1 MAYGVHDLRLS
12 GLQVKTILTVD
23 ISHRPG
29 EHGVMELTADLG
41 EVNGDV
47 PVQET
52 GSGQKVTLTGV
63 KAGKQELLFSGV
75 ITRFIVESM
84 GRSFHVRLTAKTHS
98 YLMDSLKKSR
108 SFQDTSMT
116 CGTLIGQIIKE
127 YPGAE
132 CQILFPDKALGEI
145 AVQYQETDWEFIK
158 RMLSAW
164 HIPVVCSEVRE
175 NLSLY
180 AGIAAIPA
188 QMDIIAAE
196 DVWKDMDELSYWKEI
211 GENVQDTDYI
221 TYRLRLDN
229 RVSLYSDVSYRGKTL
244 VVEAVE
250 YQTLGGTVYELVTL
264 RKRSGILQRPIYPMQ
279 LVGSALDGNILDI
292 RGEDVRIHLNIDDAY
307 QGNDCY
313 WFPYSTPS
321 ASSDGS
327 GWYCMPEKGDKV
339 RIYFPSK
346 RTGEVIA
353 ISAVSSYKP
362 PAAVNSPG
370 GSGNSGGGSGSGGSG
385 NSGGSGSSGG
395 SSSGSSGG
403 TGSAMAAGAIAGAA
417 AGAAGGDDAGKDK
430 MSDPATKYLRVP
442 SGQEVKLSPKGIE
455 VRCSGGAVKIEV
467 LKNGKVNI
475 TAKDTIEIIAER
487 EISMKAKRMLKVHCK
502 EVAYLASDEGGSI
515 HLDKEGSITIKGS
528 EVHMN

>member
-1 MAYGVHDLRLS
+1 MAYGVHDLELS
-12 GLQVKTILTVD
+12 GLQVKTILAVD
-23 ISHRPG
+23 ILHRPG

-41 EVNGDV
+41 EMNGDS

-63 KAGKQELLFSGV
+63 KNGKREILFSGV
-75 ITRFIVESM
+75 VTRFTVESM
-84 GRSFHVRLTAKTHS
+84 GRSFHVSLTAKTHS
-98 YLMDSLKKSR
+98 YLMDIHKKSR

-116 CGTLIGQIIKE
+116 CGALVGKLVKE

-132 CQILFPDKALGEI
+132 CQILFPDRTLGEI
-145 AVQYQETDWEFIK
+145 AVQYQETDWEFIR
-158 RMLSAW
+158 RMLSIW
-164 HIPVVCSEVRE
+164 HIPAVCSEVRE

-196 DVWKDMDELSYWKEI
+196 AVWKDMDALSYWKEI

-221 TYRLRLDN
+221 TYRLKLDN
-229 RVSLYSDVSYRGKTL
+229 RVSLYSDVSYRGKALTAA
-244 VVEAVE
+244 AVE
-250 YQTLGGTVYELVTL
+250 YKTEGGTVYEFVTL
-264 RKRSGILQRPIYPMQ
+264 QKRSGILQRPIYPMQ
-279 LVGSALDGNILDI
+279 LVGSALEGNILDI
-292 RGEDVRIHLNIDDAY
+292 KGEDVRIHLNIDDPY
-307 QGNDCY
+307 PGNDCY

-362 PAAVNSPG
+362 PAA
-370 GSGNSGGGSGSGGSG
+370 GSGGSS
-385 NSGGSGSSGG
+385 NSGSSSGGGGSSSGG
-395 SSSGSSGG
+395 SSSGGGNGSSSGSG
-403 TGSAMAAGAIAGAA
+403 LAGGMAAATGAVDAE
-417 AGAAGGDDAGKDK
+417 DAGKDK
-430 MSDPATKYLRVP
+430 MGDPATKYLRVP

-475 TAKDTIEIIAER
+475 SAKDTIEMTAEK

-502 EVAYLASDEGGSI
+502 ETAYLASDKGGSI
-515 HLDKEGSITIKGS
+515 HLDKEGVLTIKGS